1 MTTADSE
8 PAATGESVVRV
19 NDLSITFPTI
29 DGDVHAVDRLS
40 LDLPPGGALGV
51 VGESGSGKSAASLA
65 LMGLHRGTK
74 ARISGDINVVGTDVV
89 RTEPPLDASGTPLSV
104 TDDQGRWVDENG
116 HPREPRVTHASDA
129 QIRAMR
135 GNDIAMVFQDP
146 MSSLHPQYTIG
157 DQLMEAY
164 RTHRPDAGAA
174 AARTRAIEAL
184 ERVGIPEPAQ
194 RINSYPHEFSGGMR
208 QRALIAVGLM
218 CEPKV
223 LLADEPTTALD
234 VTVQAQILD
243 LLDDLRQDMGMSLIL
258 VSHDLAV
265 VAGSVDEV
273 LVMRHG
279 TVVERGGVRQVLARP
294 EHPYTQSL
302 LDAVPRVEVSSA
314 ERRAR
319 LREERRAR
327 TDETGGAHE
336 AVREAL
342 AAADRK
348 RGRAN
353 GDATRKTADSADQT
367 GEAPL
372 LRVENAR
379 MRFKVRGSGLSGS
392 SDFYAV
398 DDVSFDLHKGE
409 TLGVVGESGS
419 GKSTLVRMV
428 TRLLQPTE
436 GRVTFEGRDITR
448 LPERRLRPLRR
459 DMQMIFQNPYSSL
472 NPRITIGDSIGT
484 ALRVQGVRDTTLIR
498 KRVQEL
504 LERVGLEPRHYNRF
518 PHAFSGGQRQ
528 RIAIARALVL
538 RPKLVVCDEPV
549 SALDVS
555 TQDEMLRLLS
565 ELQDDL
571 ELTYIF
577 VAHDLAVVR
586 QVSDRVAVMRKGQVV
601 EMSDGDEVYETPN
614 HPYTRQLLAAAPVLD
629 PDEAREHR
637 AERAAMRA
645 HNGGQNGSAQAAE
658 KPS

>member
-1 MTTADSE
+1 MSTSESPQRTTDPSE
-8 PAATGESVVRV
+8 PVVRV
-19 NDLSITFPTI
+19 NDLAVTFPTM
-29 DGDVHAVDRLS
+29 DGDVRAVDRLS
-40 LDLPPGGALGV
+40 FEVAPGGALGI
-51 VGESGSGKSAASLA
+51 VGESGSGKSATSLA
-65 LMGLHRGTK
+65 LMGLHRGTR
-74 ARISGDINVVGTDVV
+74 ARITGDITVAGTEVV
-89 RTEPPLDASGTPLSV
+89 RTEP
-104 TDDQGRWVDENG
+104 DDT

-129 QIRAMR
+129 KVRAMR

-157 DQLMEAY
+157 DQLIEAY
-164 RTHRPDAGAA
+164 RTHRPEAGSA
-174 AARTRAIEAL
+174 AARRRAAEAL
-184 ERVGIPEPAQ
+184 DRVGIPEPAK
-194 RINSYPHEFSGGMR
+194 RVRSYPHEFSGGMR

-243 LLDDLRQDMGMSLIL
+243 LLDDLRHEMGMALIL

-273 LVMRHG
+273 LVMRDG
-279 TVVERGGVRQVLARP
+279 VAVEHREVRQVLSRP
-294 EHPYTQSL
+294 EHPYTRSL
-302 LDAVPRVEVSSA
+302 LDAVPRVDVSNA

-319 LREERRAR
+319 VRAERREHASGSG
-327 TDETGGAHE
+327 TEE

-342 AAADRK
+342 KAADTPRFGAL
-348 RGRAN
+348 RRRPRERVGQDGAPAARPAE
-353 GDATRKTADSADQT
+353 GPGHEAHESAET
-367 GEAPL
+367 PL
-372 LRVENAR
+372 VRVEDVR
-379 MRFKVRGSGLSGS
+379 MRFRVRGGTFGGG

-398 DDVSFDLHKGE
+398 DGVSFELHKGE

-419 GKSTLVRMV
+419 GKSTLVRMI

-436 GRVTFEGRDITR
+436 GRVVFQGHDITR

-472 NPRITIGDSIGT
+472 NPRMTIGDSIGT
-484 ALRVQGVRDTTLIR
+484 ALRVQGVRDTALIR
-498 KRVQEL
+498 TRVQEL

-528 RIAIARALVL
+528 RIAIARALIL

-555 TQDEMLRLLS
+555 TQEQMLRLLS

-586 QVSDRVAVMRKGQVV
+586 QVSDRVAVMRKGRIV
-601 EMSDGDEVYETPN
+601 EMSRGDDVYEDPS

-637 AERAAMRA
+637 AQRAELRRQT
-645 HNGGQNGSAQAAE
+645 GSGQPA
-658 KPS
+658 PSS